1 MSPFLDNAPTYLAF
15 FTMALSKVG
24 LTESQVPGALASGTL
39 TANPVFISYMQ
50 AISAG
55 AVFMGAN
62 SYIGNAPNFMVK
74 SIAEEEGVEH
84 ARFLRLHVQV
94 LHTDSDTGIYFD
106 NFYLLLKKIG
116 LQRGL
121 CETQMPATYYE
132 VLIKGS
138 PELIRGFMIGFE
150 EGKGTR
156 GELVFEEHCRVE
168 EDSPLELLYHI
179 LTIHHDRTT
188 IIVEAGFH
196 DLLFKAIETRRR
208 EVPVEIQSV
217 REITRAGFAFRFRT
231 FSRKRERRS
240 GNSFQTLPMGS
251 ACKRDTP
258 PRRRSCPTVTAS
270 RSMHRYAL

>member
-1 MSPFLDNAPTYLAF
+1 
-15 FTMALSKVG
+15 
-24 LTESQVPGALASGTL
+24 
-39 TANPVFISYMQ
+39 
-50 AISAG
+50 
-55 AVFMGAN
+55 
-62 SYIGNAPNFMVK
+62 
-74 SIAEEEGVEH
+74 
-84 ARFLRLHVQV
+84 
-94 LHTDSDTGIYFD
+94 
-106 NFYLLLKKIG
+106 
-116 LQRGL
+116 
-121 CETQMPATYYE
+121 MPATYYE

-231 FSRKRERRS
+231 FSPEEGKAIRELFSNLADGVRLQE
-240 GNSFQTLPMGS
+240 GYAPEEKIMPDGHGVEVYAPL
-251 ACKRDTP
+251 
-258 PRRRSCPTVTAS
+258 
-270 RSMHRYAL
+270 HRYEMNGKGEAFGSVREIYDLYCKAGCHEVIEVGKLKLVYGKKIL